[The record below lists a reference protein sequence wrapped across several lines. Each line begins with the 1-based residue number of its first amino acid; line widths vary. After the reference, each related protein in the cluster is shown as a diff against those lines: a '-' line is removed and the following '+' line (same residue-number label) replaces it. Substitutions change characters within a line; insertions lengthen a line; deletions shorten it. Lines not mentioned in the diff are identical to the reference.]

1 MQIVWL
7 NVYSARL
14 LTEKKCEP
22 LLFAC
27 VQQASWPVRCGQ
39 QQRSLDHWPGNELM
53 TFPGSWTTSKTMQN
67 IWLIVYTRFRL
78 KQGRVTKQRRLTR
91 LLVSDELAHDASGP
105 MGSVWYVVSAL
116 PLGSAEAV
124 SLRAL
129 MRSSDAAV

>member
-1 MQIVWL
+1 MQMVWL

-14 LTEKKCEP
+14 LAKKKCEP

-39 QQRSLDHWPGNELM
+39 QPRSLDHWPGNELM

-67 IWLIVYTRFRL
+67 IWLIVYTRLRL

-105 MGSVWYVVSAL
+105 MGSVCYVVSAL

-129 MRSSDAAV
+129 TRSSNAAV